1 MTIRASE
8 LNVQDIV
15 FGKLEDSTYI
25 TSQRVAV
32 ISHKQPKNK
41 LLIQTP
47 DIITETYGIP
57 REGPYY
63 PSNKTRS
70 FYKLPFCHERHEHAG
85 EVDYTAIENFY
96 NKLREVDMH
105 CSSEAFRIQMFGEKN
120 ANRYEY
126 QPLVRMPDEADEET
140 VVEGKTYY
148 RPPYTK
154 IRLDLSYDTEKPLF
168 RLFDKSE
175 GIRLQEVKLETF
187 NDILQHM
194 RYKTRLRMVIQ
205 FARLYATKTAAGHD
219 KKKYGIILKAF
230 AIECTNKPQ
239 RMKDDGEDMF
249 ID

>member
-1 MTIRASE
+1 MFRT
-8 LNVQDIV
+8 L
-15 FGKLEDSTYI
+15 FGKLEDSTCI

-32 ISHKQPKNK
+32 ISHKQQKNK

-63 PSNKTRS
+63 LSNKTRS
-70 FYKLPFCHERHEHAG
+70 FYNLPFCHERHEHAG

-96 NKLREVDMH
+96 KKLREVDMH

-154 IRLDLSYDTEKPLF
+154 IRLDLAYDTEKPFLPLF
-168 RLFDKSE
+168 R
-175 GIRLQEVKLETF
+175 
-187 NDILQHM
+187 
-194 RYKTRLRMVIQ
+194 
-205 FARLYATKTAAGHD
+205 
-219 KKKYGIILKAF
+219 
-230 AIECTNKPQ
+230 
-239 RMKDDGEDMF
+239 
-249 ID
+249 